1 MSDKSRLKAGEF
13 DLLSK
18 VIWQRNPSLMPL
30 VHSLGKAPLTQ
41 EEREQLR
48 DVLADEFVEHG
59 LQPDD
64 EPNEWGV
71 KVDDLIGR
79 LMDF

>member
-1 MSDKSRLKAGEF
+1 MSGKSRLKAEEF

-18 VIWQRNPSLMPL
+18 VIWRRNPSLMSL
-30 VHSLGKAPLTQ
+30 VHSLGETPLTQ

-48 DVLADEFVEHG
+48 DVLADELVEHG

>member
-1 MSDKSRLKAGEF
+1 MSGRSRLKDEEF
-13 DLLSK
+13 DFLSK

-30 VHSLGKAPLTQ
+30 VHSLGKTPLTQ

-48 DVLADEFVEHG
+48 DVLADELVEHG